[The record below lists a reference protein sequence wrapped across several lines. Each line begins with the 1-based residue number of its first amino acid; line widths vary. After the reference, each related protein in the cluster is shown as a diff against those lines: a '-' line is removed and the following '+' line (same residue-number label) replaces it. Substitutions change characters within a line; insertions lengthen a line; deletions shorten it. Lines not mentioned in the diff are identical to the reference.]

1 MCRMVQVT
9 DFMASWISGGAS
21 VSQDKPRAGM
31 YLRQLGI
38 KNFRSCYDI
47 EVDFQ
52 PGITLLVGENNSGKS
67 NVIEA
72 LRLAT
77 TPLNRRATRWFDEV
91 DLSHGREGQEAQFRA
106 AYDGLSTAQRAHYIT
121 ALDVESN
128 QAAYTTT
135 YKRDEV
141 RQQMRPTVT
150 AGPVDGPDAE
160 PEKRD
165 QIAHVYLA
173 PLRDAQR
180 ELDSSDGNRLLR
192 IIRYLTE
199 KDEQEEFR
207 AQAND
212 SFMELKKHPVLTATT
227 KEIQG
232 HLGELT
238 DSVRGQTVE
247 VTFAEYELHR
257 LARSLRVKMA
267 EAGIPPADLA
277 ESGLGYANLLF
288 IATVILELR
297 NAQHMELTLFLVEEP
312 EAHLHPQLQAVL
324 LDYLQEQAEASLK
337 DDTQG
342 PAGRIQVIASTHS
355 PNLASSVGIENVV
368 ALRTRVDQETVQD
381 EKGEEKEV
389 LRRKTQALPLAK
401 LALTDDERRKIN
413 QYLDAT
419 RAGLLFARRVILVEG
434 IAEAVLLPVIARHCV
449 FGGEDQAKQRR
460 DFHGV
465 TIINV
470 GSVDFAPYITLLL
483 SEVNDCRLLDKLT
496 VITDGDPDI
505 PKEKKAEDGETE
517 NGQGEAQEPTVVPA
531 EGDSANEDAEPEED
545 EPEDDDDDTAVNN
558 RKDRLTSH
566 AESIGAADYLIVAEA
581 PHTLEADLLG
591 PEANEPLLKAAF
603 LKQKPRSKKKW
614 QEILDDERGPA
625 WGFYL
630 KLRKHKKFI
639 GKGEFAHDVALAIA
653 NGGTFEAP
661 QYLAD
666 AVRSVLTD
674 TSGEARWTR

>member
-1 MCRMVQVT
+1 
-9 DFMASWISGGAS
+9 
-21 VSQDKPRAGM
+21 M
-31 YLRQLGI
+31 YLRQLDI

-47 EVDFQ
+47 EVEFR

-72 LRLAT
+72 LRLGTA
-77 TPLNRRATRWFDEV
+77 PLNRRATRWFDES
-91 DLSHGREGQEAQFRA
+91 DLSHGREAEEARFRA
-106 AYDGLSTAQRAHYIT
+106 TYDGLSAAQRAHYIT
-121 ALDVESN
+121 ALDVETS
-128 QAAYTTT
+128 QAVYTTT

-160 PEKRD
+160 SDKRD
-165 QIAHVYLA
+165 QITHIYLA

-192 IIRYLTE
+192 IIRYLTGE
-199 KDEQEEFR
+199 DEQEAFR
-207 AQAND
+207 GQANEA
-212 SFMELKKHPVLTATT
+212 FTKLKDHPVLTATT
-227 KEIQG
+227 TEIQG
-232 HLGELT
+232 HLGALT

-247 VTFAEYELHR
+247 VAFAEYELHR

-267 EAGIPPADLA
+267 EAGIPPADLT

-324 LDYLQEQAEASLK
+324 LDYLREQAKASLK

-342 PAGRIQVIASTHS
+342 PAGRIQVVASTHS

-368 ALRTRVDQETVQD
+368 ALRTRVDRETVQD
-381 EKGEEKEV
+381 DQGQEKEV

-401 LALTDDERRKIN
+401 IALSDPERRKIN

-449 FGGEDQAKQRR
+449 FGREDQAKQRR

-483 SEVNDCRLLDKLT
+483 SEVNGCRLLDKLT

-505 PKEKKAEDGETE
+505 PKEREADAGETE
-517 NGQGEAQEPTVVPA
+517 DGQAGAQEAAVIPA
-531 EGDSANEDAEPEED
+531 EGDSANEDAEPDED
-545 EPEDDDDDTAVNN
+545 EVEDDGDDTAVNN
-558 RKDRLTSH
+558 RKGRLTAH
-566 AESIGAADYLIVAEA
+566 AESIGAADHLIVAEA
-581 PHTLEADLLG
+581 PHTLEADLLT
-591 PEANEPLLKAAF
+591 PEANEAVLKAAF
-603 LKQKPRSKKKW
+603 LKQKKRSQKKW
-614 QEILDDERGPA
+614 QEILDNERGPA

-630 KLRKHKKFI
+630 KLRRHKKFI
-639 GKGEFAHDVALAIA
+639 GKGEFAHDVALAIES
-653 NGGTFEAP
+653 GETYVAP
-661 QYLAD
+661 GYLTDAIQGVLAD
-666 AVRSVLTD
+666 TL
-674 TSGEARWTR
+674 GEAR

>member
-1 MCRMVQVT
+1 
-9 DFMASWISGGAS
+9 
-21 VSQDKPRAGM
+21 M
-31 YLRQLGI
+31 YLRQLDI

-47 EVDFQ
+47 EVEFR

-77 TPLNRRATRWFDEV
+77 TPLNRRATRWFDES
-91 DLSHGREGQEAQFRA
+91 DLSHGREAEEARFRA
-106 AYDGLSTAQRAHYIT
+106 TYDGLSAAQRAHYIT
-121 ALDVESN
+121 ALDVETS

-135 YKRDEV
+135 YKRDEA

-160 PEKRD
+160 SDKRD

-192 IIRYLTE
+192 IIRYLTGE
-199 KDEQEEFR
+199 DEQEAFR
-207 AQAND
+207 AQANEA
-212 SFMELKKHPVLTATT
+212 FTRLKDHPVLTATT
-227 KEIQG
+227 TEIQG

-267 EAGIPPADLA
+267 EVGIPPADLT

-324 LDYLQEQAEASLK
+324 LDYLREQAEASLK

-342 PAGRIQVIASTHS
+342 PAGRIQVVASTHS

-368 ALRTRVDQETVQD
+368 ALRTRVDEETVQD
-381 EKGEEKEV
+381 DQGHEKEI
-389 LRRKTQALPLAK
+389 LRRKTQVLPLAK
-401 LALTDDERRKIN
+401 IALSEPERRKIN

-483 SEVNDCRLLDKLT
+483 SEVNGCRLLDKLT

-505 PKEKKAEDGETE
+505 PKEKEADAGETE
-517 NGQGEAQEPTVVPA
+517 HGQAGAQEAAVVPA
-531 EGDSANEDAEPEED
+531 GGDSANKDAEPDED
-545 EPEDDDDDTAVNN
+545 EVEDDDDDTAVNN
-558 RKDRLTSH
+558 RKGRLAAH
-566 AESIGAADYLIVAEA
+566 AESIGAADHLIVAEA
-581 PHTLEADLLG
+581 PHTLEADLLT
-591 PEANEPLLKAAF
+591 PEVNEPVLKAAF
-603 LKQKPRSKKKW
+603 LKQKTRSQKKW
-614 QEILDDERGPA
+614 QEILDNERGPA

-639 GKGEFAHDVALAIA
+639 GKGEFAHDVALAIES
-653 NGGTFEAP
+653 GETFVAP
-661 QYLAD
+661 GYLTD
-666 AVRSVLTD
+666 AVQGVLAD
-674 TSGEARWTR
+674 TSGEAR

>member
-1 MCRMVQVT
+1 M
-9 DFMASWISGGAS
+9 
-21 VSQDKPRAGM
+21 SQETPKAGM
-31 YLRQLGI
+31 HLRQLDI
-38 KNFRSCYDI
+38 RNFRSCYDI
-47 EVDFQ
+47 EVEFR

-77 TPLNRRATRWFDEV
+77 TPLNRRATRWFDES
-91 DLSHGREGQEAQFRA
+91 DLSHGREAEEARFRA
-106 AYDGLSTAQRAHYIT
+106 TYDGLSAAQRAHYIT
-121 ALDVESN
+121 ALDVETSR
-128 QAAYTTT
+128 AAYTTT
-135 YKRDEV
+135 YKRDEA

-160 PEKRD
+160 SDKRD

-192 IIRYLTE
+192 IIRYLTGE
-199 KDEQEEFR
+199 DEQEAFR
-207 AQAND
+207 AQANE
-212 SFMELKKHPVLTATT
+212 SFTKLKDHPVLTATT
-227 KEIQG
+227 TEIQG

-267 EAGIPPADLA
+267 EAGIPPADLT

-324 LDYLQEQAEASLK
+324 LDYLREQAEASLK

-342 PAGRIQVIASTHS
+342 PAGRIQVVASTHS

-368 ALRTRVDQETVQD
+368 ALRTRVDKETVQD
-381 EKGEEKEV
+381 DQGQEMEV

-401 LALTDDERRKIN
+401 IALSDRERRKIN

-449 FGGEDQAKQRR
+449 FGEEDQAKQRR

-483 SEVNDCRLLDKLT
+483 SEVNGCRLLDKLT

-505 PKEKKAEDGETE
+505 PKEK
-517 NGQGEAQEPTVVPA
+517 EAQEGETGDGQGAAQEVVVVPA
-531 EGDSANEDAEPEED
+531 GGVSANEDAEPDED
-545 EPEDDDDDTAVNN
+545 EAEDDDDDTAVSN
-558 RKDRLTSH
+558 RKDRLAAH
-566 AESIGAADYLIVAEA
+566 AESIGAADQLIVAEA
-581 PHTLEADLLG
+581 PHTLEADLLT
-591 PEANEPLLKAAF
+591 PEVNEPVLKAAF
-603 LKQKPRSKKKW
+603 LKQKTRSRKKW
-614 QEILDDERGPA
+614 QEILDNERGPA

-630 KLRKHKKFI
+630 KLRRHKKFI
-639 GKGEFAHDVALAIA
+639 GKGEFAHDVALAIES
-653 NGGTFEAP
+653 GETFVAP
-661 QYLAD
+661 DYLSDAIEGVLAD
-666 AVRSVLTD
+666 A
-674 TSGEARWTR
+674 SGEAR

>member
-1 MCRMVQVT
+1 MLDT
-9 DFMASWISGGAS
+9 KNPTS
-21 VSQDKPRAGM
+21 GM
-31 YLRQLGI
+31 YLRKIGI
-38 KNFRSCYDI
+38 KNFRSCYDV
-47 EVDFQ
+47 EVEFC

-67 NVIEA
+67 NVIES

-77 TPLNRRATRWFDEV
+77 TPLNRRSTRWFDES
-91 DLSHGREGQEAQFRA
+91 DLAHGREGTEARFRA
-106 AYDGLSTAQRAHYIT
+106 TYDGLTAAQRAHYIT
-121 ALDVESN
+121 ALDVETNEAS
-128 QAAYTTT
+128 YTTT
-135 YKRDEV
+135 YARDEA
-141 RQQMRPTVT
+141 RQQMRPSVS

-160 PEKRD
+160 PDKRD

-199 KDEQEEFR
+199 EEEQEAFR
-207 AQAND
+207 TQANE
-212 SFMELKKHPVLTATT
+212 SFTKLKDHPVLTSTT

-267 EAGIPPADLA
+267 EAGIPPADLS

-297 NAQHMELTLFLVEEP
+297 RAQHMELTLFLVEEP

-324 LDYLQEQAEASLK
+324 LDYLREQAAASLK

-355 PNLASSVGIENVV
+355 PNLASSVGIESVV
-368 ALRTRVDQETVQD
+368 ALRTQVHKETIQDDQ
-381 EKGEEKEV
+381 GREKEIS
-389 LRRKTQALPLAK
+389 RRKTRALPLARLP
-401 LALTDDERRKIN
+401 LAEDERRKIN

-419 RAGLLFARRVILVEG
+419 RAGLLFARRVVLVEG
-434 IAEAVLLPVIARHCV
+434 IAEAVLLPVIARHSV
-449 FGGEDQAKQRR
+449 FGGQDQARQRR

-465 TIINV
+465 TIITV

-483 SEVNDCRLLDKLT
+483 ATVNGCRLLDKLT
-496 VITDGDPDI
+496 VITDGDPEI
-505 PKEKKAEDGETE
+505 PKDK
-517 NGQGEAQEPTVVPA
+517 QA
-531 EGDSANEDAEPEED
+531 EGDQPADGPSSVGEASAPVPAGSASGEDD
-545 EPEDDDDDTAVNN
+545 EPDDDDDTVVDN
-558 RKDRLTSH
+558 RKDRLKTH
-566 AESIGAADYLIVAEA
+566 AHSIGAADHLFVAEA

-591 PEANEPLLKAAF
+591 PKVNEPVLQAAF
-603 LKQKPRSKKKW
+603 LKQRPRSKKKW
-614 QEILDDERGPA
+614 QEIVGNERSRE

-639 GKGEFAHDVALAIA
+639 GKGEFAHDVALAIE
-653 NGGTFEAP
+653 NGAAFEAP
-661 QYLAD
+661 PYLAD
-666 AVRSVLTD
+666 AIKGVLHD
-674 TSGEARWTR
+674 LPGDEG

>member
-1 MCRMVQVT
+1 M
-9 DFMASWISGGAS
+9 
-21 VSQDKPRAGM
+21 SQDNPKAGM

-38 KNFRSCYDI
+38 RNFRSCYDI

-106 AYDGLSTAQRAHYIT
+106 TYDGLSAAQRAHYIT
-121 ALDVESN
+121 ALDMDSN

-160 PEKRD
+160 PDKRD

-199 KDEQEEFR
+199 EDEQEEFR

-212 SFMELKKHPVLTATT
+212 SFTELKKHPVLTATT

-267 EAGIPPADLA
+267 EAGIPPADLT

-355 PNLASSVGIENVV
+355 PNLASSVGIQNVV

-381 EKGEEKEV
+381 KEGTEKEA

-401 LALTDDERRKIN
+401 LALTDNERRKIN

-434 IAEAVLLPVIARHCV
+434 IAEAVLLPAIARHCV

-483 SEVNDCRLLDKLT
+483 SEVDGCRLLDKLT
-496 VITDGDPDI
+496 VITDCDPDI
-505 PKEKKAEDGETE
+505 PKEKKTENRESEDG
-517 NGQGEAQEPTVVPA
+517 QGGSQEPTAAAPTV
-531 EGDSANEDAEPEED
+531 NEPEADTEAGED
-545 EPEDDDDDTAVNN
+545 EAEDDDDDTTVNN
-558 RKDRLTSH
+558 RKDRLTAH
-566 AESIGAADYLIVAEA
+566 AESIGAAEHLLVAEA

-591 PEANEPLLKAAF
+591 PEANEPLLRAAF
-603 LKQKPRSKKKW
+603 LKQKPKSKKKW
-614 QEILDDERGPA
+614 QEILDNDRGGP

-653 NGGTFEAP
+653 NEGIFEAP
-661 QYLAD
+661 QYLDDAIRGVLAD
-666 AVRSVLTD
+666 V
-674 TSGEARWTR
+674 SGEAR

>member
-1 MCRMVQVT
+1 MVQVT
-9 DFMASWISGGAS
+9 DFMGSWISGGAL

-106 AYDGLSTAQRAHYIT
+106 TYDGLSTAQRAHYIT

-160 PEKRD
+160 PDKRD

-199 KDEQEEFR
+199 EDEQEEFR

-212 SFMELKKHPVLTATT
+212 SFTELKKHPVLTATT

-368 ALRTRVDQETVQD
+368 ALRTRVDQETVRD
-381 EKGEEKEV
+381 EKGEEKVV

-460 DFHGV
+460 DFQGV

-483 SEVNDCRLLDKLT
+483 SEVNGCRLLDKLT

-517 NGQGEAQEPTVVPA
+517 DGQGEAQEPTVVPA
-531 EGDSANEDAEPEED
+531 EGDSGDEDAEPEED

-558 RKDRLTSH
+558 RKDRLTAH
-566 AESIGAADYLIVAEA
+566 AESIGAADHLIVAEA

-614 QEILDDERGPA
+614 QEILDNERGPA

-639 GKGEFAHDVALAIA
+639 GKGEFAHDVALTIA

-661 QYLAD
+661 QYLTD
-666 AVRSVLTD
+666 AVRGVLTD
-674 TSGEARWTR
+674 ASGEAR

>member
-1 MCRMVQVT
+1 M
-9 DFMASWISGGAS
+9 
-21 VSQDKPRAGM
+21 SQDKPNAGM

-47 EVDFQ
+47 KVDFQ
-52 PGITLLVGENNSGKS
+52 PDITLLVGENNCGKS

-106 AYDGLSTAQRAHYIT
+106 TYDGLSAAQRAHYIS

-150 AGPVDGPDAE
+150 AGPVDGQDAE
-160 PEKRD
+160 PDKRD

-199 KDEQEEFR
+199 EDEQEGFR

-212 SFMELKKHPVLTATT
+212 SFSELKKHPVLTATT

-267 EAGIPPADLA
+267 EAGIPPADLT

-342 PAGRIQVIASTHS
+342 PAGRIQVVASTHS
-355 PNLASSVGIENVV
+355 PNLASSVGIQNVV
-368 ALRTRVDQETVQD
+368 ALRTRVDAETAQ
-381 EKGEEKEV
+381 GEEGEGKEV

-434 IAEAVLLPVIARHCV
+434 IAEAVLLPVIARHCI
-449 FGGEDQAKQRR
+449 FGGAQETKQRR
-460 DFHGV
+460 DFHSV

-483 SEVNDCRLLDKLT
+483 SEVNGCRLLDKLT

-505 PKEKKAEDGETE
+505 PKEKKTEDGETE
-517 NGQGEAQEPTVVPA
+517 GVQSESQEPTGAAPTVNEP
-531 EGDSANEDAEPEED
+531 GANDEAGED
-545 EPEDDDDDTAVNN
+545 EAEEDDDDSAVNN
-558 RKDRLTSH
+558 RKDRLTAH
-566 AESIGAADYLIVAEA
+566 AESIGASEHLIVAEA

-591 PEANEPLLKAAF
+591 PEANEPLLRAAF
-603 LKQKPRSKKKW
+603 LKQKPKSKKKW
-614 QEILDDERGPA
+614 QEILDDDRGGP

-653 NGGTFEAP
+653 SGGTFEAP
-661 QYLAD
+661 QYLNDAIRGVLAD
-666 AVRSVLTD
+666 PP
-674 TSGEARWTR
+674 GETR

>member
-1 MCRMVQVT
+1 
-9 DFMASWISGGAS
+9 
-21 VSQDKPRAGM
+21 M

-38 KNFRSCYDI
+38 KNFRSCYDV
-47 EVDFQ
+47 EVEFR

-77 TPLNRRATRWFDEV
+77 TPLNRRTTRWFDES
-91 DLSHGREGQEAQFRA
+91 DLSHGQELREAKFQAS
-106 AYDGLSTAQRAHYIT
+106 YDGLTQTQRAHYI
-121 ALDVESN
+121 ASLDVDTN
-128 QAAYTTT
+128 QAIYTTT
-135 YKRDEV
+135 YQRDAV
-141 RQQMRPTVT
+141 RQQMRPSVM
-150 AGPVDGPDAE
+150 AGPVDGPDSE

-165 QIAHVYLA
+165 QITHVYLA

-192 IIRYLTE
+192 IIRYLTSE
-199 KDEQEEFR
+199 EEQEEFR
-207 AQAND
+207 TQANE
-212 SFMELKKHPVLTATT
+212 SFTKLKDHPVLTSTT
-227 KEIQG
+227 GEIQG

-247 VTFAEYELHR
+247 VAFAEYELHR

-297 NAQHMELTLFLVEEP
+297 KAQDMELTLFLVEEP
-312 EAHLHPQLQAVL
+312 EAHLHPQLQAIL
-324 LDYLQEQAEASLK
+324 LDYLCEQAAASLK
-337 DDTQG
+337 DDMQG

-368 ALRTRVDQETVQD
+368 ALRTRVEGEMVQD
-381 EKGEEKEV
+381 DQGDEKEV
-389 LRRKTQALPLAK
+389 LRRMSQVLPLAK
-401 LALTDDERRKIN
+401 ISLTDHERRKIN

-449 FGGEDQAKQRR
+449 FGSEDHAKQRR

-465 TIINV
+465 TIISV

-483 SEVNDCRLLDKLT
+483 STVNGCRLLDTLT
-496 VITDGDPDI
+496 VVTDRDPEI
-505 PKEKKAEDGETE
+505 PKEKKT
-517 NGQGEAQEPTVVPA
+517 
-531 EGDSANEDAEPEED
+531 ED
-545 EPEDDDDDTAVNN
+545 EPDQDQELTAFEDQPGDGADAEDDRVPDDDDETAVNN
-558 RKDRLTSH
+558 RKDRLMAH
-566 AESIGAADYLIVAEA
+566 AEAIGAQGHLIVAEA
-581 PHTLEADLLG
+581 PHTLEADLLT
-591 PEANEPLLKAAF
+591 PPVNEPVLQAAF
-603 LKQKPRSKKKW
+603 LKQRRRSQKKW
-614 QEILDDERGPA
+614 REIVEDEKAPA

-639 GKGEFAHDVALAIA
+639 GKGEFAHDVALAIE
-653 NGGTFEAP
+653 NGAAFEAP

-666 AVRSVLTD
+666 AIRGVLLD
-674 TSGEARWTR
+674 KPGGEG

>member
-1 MCRMVQVT
+1 M
-9 DFMASWISGGAS
+9 
-21 VSQDKPRAGM
+21 SQDEPKAGM
-31 YLRQLGI
+31 YLRQLGV
-38 KNFRSCYDI
+38 KNFRSCYDV

-52 PGITLLVGENNSGKS
+52 PDITLLVGENNSGKS

-77 TPLNRRATRWFDEV
+77 TPLNRRATRWFDEA
-91 DLSHGREGQEAQFRA
+91 DLSHGREGREAQFRA
-106 AYDGLSTAQRAHYIT
+106 TYDGLSAAQRAHYIT
-121 ALDVESN
+121 ALDVETN

-160 PEKRD
+160 PDKRD

-192 IIRYLTE
+192 IIRYLTGQ
-199 KDEQEEFR
+199 DEQEEFR

-212 SFMELKKHPVLTATT
+212 SFTELKKHPVLTATT

-267 EAGIPPADLA
+267 EAGIPPGDLT

-324 LDYLQEQAEASLK
+324 LDYLQEQAQASLK
-337 DDTQG
+337 DDTHG

-355 PNLASSVGIENVV
+355 PNLASSIGIQNVV
-368 ALRTRVDQETVQD
+368 ALRTRVAKETVQN
-381 EKGEEKEV
+381 EQGEEKEA
-389 LRRKTQALPLAK
+389 LRRATRALPLAK
-401 LALTDDERRKIN
+401 LALTDGERRKIN

-449 FGGEDQAKQRR
+449 FGSEDQAKKRR
-460 DFHGV
+460 DFHSV

-483 SEVNDCRLLDKLT
+483 AEVNGSRLLDKLT
-496 VITDGDPDI
+496 VVTDGDPDI
-505 PKEKKAEDGETE
+505 PKEKGAEDVRGES
-517 NGQGEAQEPTVVPA
+517 QEPTAAAPT
-531 EGDSANEDAEPEED
+531 EDALQTDAEAGED
-545 EPEDDDDDTAVNN
+545 DQEEDDDDIAVNN
-558 RKDRLTSH
+558 RKDRLTAH
-566 AESIGAADYLIVAEA
+566 AEFIGAAEHLIVAEA

-591 PEANEPLLKAAF
+591 PEPNEPLLRSAF
-603 LKQKPRSKKKW
+603 LKQKPKSKKKW
-614 QEILDDERGPA
+614 QEILDNDRGGP

-653 NGGTFEAP
+653 NGGAFEAP
-661 QYLAD
+661 QYLDDAIRGVLAD
-666 AVRSVLTD
+666 VP
-674 TSGEARWTR
+674 GETR

>member
-1 MCRMVQVT
+1 MEQATNLVG
-9 DFMASWISGGAS
+9 SWIGGG
-21 VSQDKPRAGM
+21 VLVGQDKPKAGM

-38 KNFRSCYDI
+38 RNFRSCYDV
-47 EVDFQ
+47 EVEFQ

-91 DLSHGREGQEAQFRA
+91 DLSHGREGQEAWFRA
-106 AYDGLSTAQRAHYIT
+106 TYDGLSTAQRAHYIT

-160 PEKRD
+160 PDKRD

-212 SFMELKKHPVLTATT
+212 SFTELKKHPVLTATT

-337 DDTQG
+337 DDTHG

-381 EKGEEKEV
+381 ETGQEKEV

-401 LALTDDERRKIN
+401 LALNDDERRKIN

-449 FGGEDQAKQRR
+449 FGGEGQAKQRR
-460 DFHGV
+460 DFHSV

-483 SEVNDCRLLDKLT
+483 SEVNGCRLLDKLT

-505 PKEKKAEDGETE
+505 PEEKKTEDVATE
-517 NGQGEAQEPTVVPA
+517 GGQAQEPTVVPA
-531 EGDSANEDAEPEED
+531 AGDASNEDAEPEGD
-545 EPEDDDDDTAVNN
+545 EPEDEDDDTTVDN
-558 RKDRLTSH
+558 RKDRLTAH
-566 AESIGAADYLIVAEA
+566 AESIGAADHLVIAEA

-591 PEANEPLLKAAF
+591 PKANEPLLKAAF
-603 LKQKPRSKKKW
+603 LKQKPRSQKKW
-614 QEILDDERGPA
+614 QEIVDNERGPA

-661 QYLAD
+661 QYLTD
-666 AVRSVLTD
+666 AVRGVLTNA
-674 TSGEARWTR
+674 SGEPR

>member
-1 MCRMVQVT
+1 M
-9 DFMASWISGGAS
+9 
-21 VSQDKPRAGM
+21 SQEKPKAGM

-38 KNFRSCYDI
+38 KNFRSCYDV
-47 EVDFQ
+47 EVDFR
-52 PGITLLVGENNSGKS
+52 PSITLLVGENNSGKS

-77 TPLNRRATRWFDEV
+77 TPLNRRATRWFDEA
-91 DLSHGREGQEAQFRA
+91 DLSHGRKGQEAQFRA
-106 AYDGLSTAQRAHYIT
+106 TYDGLSSAQRAHYIT

-141 RQQMRPTVT
+141 RQQMRPSVT

-160 PEKRD
+160 PDKRD

-192 IIRYLTE
+192 IIRYLTK

-212 SFMELKKHPVLTATT
+212 SFTELKKHPVLTATT
-227 KEIQG
+227 REIQG

-267 EAGIPPADLA
+267 EAGIPPADLT

-342 PAGRIQVIASTHS
+342 PAGRIQVVASTHS

-449 FGGEDQAKQRR
+449 FGGDDQAKQRR

-483 SEVNDCRLLDKLT
+483 SEVNGCRLLDRLT

-505 PKEKKAEDGETE
+505 PKETKTE
-517 NGQGEAQEPTVVPA
+517 QGEAEEPAVTTRT
-531 EGDSANEDAEPEED
+531 ENEPEAGEA

-558 RKDRLTSH
+558 RKDRLTAH
-566 AESIGAADYLIVAEA
+566 AESIGAAEHLIVAEA
-581 PHTLEADLLG
+581 PHTLEADLLE

-603 LKQKPRSKKKW
+603 LKQKPKSKKKW
-614 QEILDDERGPA
+614 QEILDNDRGGP

-653 NGGTFEAP
+653 NSGTFEAP
-661 QYLAD
+661 QYLDDAIRGVLAD
-666 AVRSVLTD
+666 PS
-674 TSGEARWTR
+674 SEAR

>member
-1 MCRMVQVT
+1 M
-9 DFMASWISGGAS
+9 
-21 VSQDKPRAGM
+21 SQETPKAGM
-31 YLRQLGI
+31 HLRQLDI

-47 EVDFQ
+47 EVEFR

-77 TPLNRRATRWFDEV
+77 TPLNRRATRWFDES
-91 DLSHGREGQEAQFRA
+91 DMSHGREAKEARFRA
-106 AYDGLSTAQRAHYIT
+106 TYDGLSSAQRAHYIT
-121 ALDVESN
+121 ALDVETS
-128 QAAYTTT
+128 QATYTTT
-135 YKRDEV
+135 YKRDEA

-160 PEKRD
+160 SDKRD

-199 KDEQEEFR
+199 EDEQEAFR
-207 AQAND
+207 AQANE
-212 SFMELKKHPVLTATT
+212 SFTKLKDHPVLTATT
-227 KEIQG
+227 TEIQG

-257 LARSLRVKMA
+257 LARGLRVKMA
-267 EAGIPPADLA
+267 EAGIPPADLT

-368 ALRTRVDQETVQD
+368 ALRTRVDKETAQD
-381 EKGEEKEV
+381 DQGQEKEV

-401 LALTDDERRKIN
+401 IALSDPERRKIN

-449 FGGEDQAKQRR
+449 FRGEDQAKQRR

-483 SEVNDCRLLDKLT
+483 SEVNGCRLLDKLT

-505 PKEKKAEDGETE
+505 PKEKEADAGETGD
-517 NGQGEAQEPTVVPA
+517 GQDGAQEAAVVPA
-531 EGDSANEDAEPEED
+531 GGDSANDDAEPDED
-545 EPEDDDDDTAVNN
+545 EVEDDDDDTAVNN
-558 RKDRLTSH
+558 RKGRLAAH
-566 AESIGAADYLIVAEA
+566 AESIGAADHLIVAEA
-581 PHTLEADLLG
+581 PHTLEADLLT
-591 PEANEPLLKAAF
+591 PEANEPVLKAAF
-603 LKQKPRSKKKW
+603 LKQKTRSKKKW
-614 QEILDDERGPA
+614 QEILDNERGPA
-625 WGFYL
+625 WGLYL

-639 GKGEFAHDVALAIA
+639 GKGEFAHDVALAIES
-653 NGGTFEAP
+653 GETFVAP
-661 QYLAD
+661 DYLTDAIQGVLAD
-666 AVRSVLTD
+666 
-674 TSGEARWTR
+674 TSDEAR

>member
-1 MCRMVQVT
+1 
-9 DFMASWISGGAS
+9 MARVAGEHFWLHGVGAL
-21 VSQDKPRAGM
+21 VGQDEPRSGM
-31 YLRQLGI
+31 YLQRLGI
-38 KNFRSCYDI
+38 NNFRSCYDVKI
-47 EVDFQ
+47 EFQ
-52 PGITLLVGENNSGKS
+52 PDITLLVGENNSGKS

-77 TPLNRRATRWFDEV
+77 TPLNRRSTRWFDEL
-91 DLSHGREGQEAQFRA
+91 DLSHGRKGQEANFRA
-106 AYDGLSTAQRAHYIT
+106 SYDGLSTAQRAHYIT

-128 QAAYTTT
+128 QALYTTT
-135 YKRDEV
+135 YKWDEI
-141 RQQMRPTVT
+141 RQQMRPAVT

-160 PEKRD
+160 PDKRD

-199 KDEQEEFR
+199 EEEQNEFR
-207 AQAND
+207 AQANE
-212 SFMELKKHPVLTATT
+212 SFTELKKHSVLTTTT

-238 DSVRGQTVE
+238 NSVRGQTVE

-267 EAGIPPADLA
+267 EAGIPPAGLA

-324 LDYLQEQAEASLK
+324 LDYLQEQARASLK

-342 PAGRIQVIASTHS
+342 PAGRIQIIASTHS

-368 ALRTRVDQETVQD
+368 ALRTQVQK
-381 EKGEEKEV
+381 ELAQNEEGQEKEV
-389 LRRKTQALPLAK
+389 LRRTTRALPLAK

-434 IAEAVLLPVIARHCV
+434 IAEAVLLPVIARYCV
-449 FGGEDQAKQRR
+449 FGSEEERKQRR
-460 DFHGV
+460 EFQSV

-483 SEVNDCRLLDKLT
+483 SNVNGCRLLDKLT
-496 VITDGDPDI
+496 VITDRDPDI
-505 PKEKKAEDGETE
+505 PKEKKPEAAEFEE
-517 NGQGEAQEPTVVPA
+517 GQGESQAPVTA
-531 EGDSANEDAEPEED
+531 FMAAD
-545 EPEDDDDDTAVNN
+545 ESEADTEADQGEADDDDDETIVNN
-558 RKDRLTSH
+558 RRDRLQAH
-566 AESIGAADYLIVAEA
+566 AEAIGAAAHLDVAEA
-581 PHTLEADLLG
+581 PHTLEADLLE
-591 PEANEPLLKAAF
+591 PAVNEPLLKAAF
-603 LKQKPRSKKKW
+603 LKQKSRSQKKW
-614 QEILDDERGPA
+614 QEIIDNDRGAP

-630 KLRKHKKFI
+630 KLRKHEKFI

-661 QYLAD
+661 QYLND
-666 AVRSVLTD
+666 AIRGVLED
-674 TSGEARWTR
+674 TPGEAR

>member
-1 MCRMVQVT
+1 MH
-9 DFMASWISGGAS
+9 
-21 VSQDKPRAGM
+21 
-31 YLRQLGI
+31 LRQLDI

-47 EVDFQ
+47 EVEFR
-52 PGITLLVGENNSGKS
+52 PGITLLVGENNCGKS

-77 TPLNRRATRWFDEV
+77 TPLNRRATRWFDES
-91 DLSHGREGQEAQFRA
+91 DLSHGREAGEARFRA
-106 AYDGLSTAQRAHYIT
+106 TYDGLSAAQRAHYIT
-121 ALDVESN
+121 ALDVGTG

-135 YKRDEV
+135 YKRDEA

-160 PEKRD
+160 SDKRD

-192 IIRYLTE
+192 IIRYLTGE
-199 KDEQEEFR
+199 DEQEAFR
-207 AQAND
+207 AQANE
-212 SFMELKKHPVLTATT
+212 SFTKLKDHPVLTATT
-227 KEIQG
+227 TEIQG

-267 EAGIPPADLA
+267 EAGIAPADLT

-324 LDYLQEQAEASLK
+324 LDYLREQAEASLK
-337 DDTQG
+337 DDTKG
-342 PAGRIQVIASTHS
+342 PAGRIQVVASTHS
-355 PNLASSVGIENVV
+355 PNLASSIGIENVV
-368 ALRTRVDQETVQD
+368 ALRTRVDKETVQD
-381 EKGEEKEV
+381 DQGREKEV

-401 LALTDDERRKIN
+401 IALSDPERRKIN

-419 RAGLLFARRVILVEG
+419 RAGLLFARSVILVEG

-449 FGGEDQAKQRR
+449 FGGEEQAKQRR
-460 DFHGV
+460 DFHSV

-483 SEVNDCRLLDKLT
+483 SEVNGCRLLDKLT

-505 PKEKKAEDGETE
+505 PKERKTEEGETE
-517 NGQGEAQEPTVVPA
+517 DGQGGALEGAVAPA
-531 EGDSANEDAEPEED
+531 GGDSANEDAESHED
-545 EPEDDDDDTAVNN
+545 EAEDDDDDTAVNN
-558 RKDRLTSH
+558 RKDRLAAH
-566 AESIGAADYLIVAEA
+566 AESVGAADHLIIAEA
-581 PHTLEADLLG
+581 PHTLEADLLT
-591 PEANEPLLKAAF
+591 PEANEPVLKAAF
-603 LKQKPRSKKKW
+603 LKQKTRSKKKW
-614 QEILDDERGPA
+614 QEILDNERGPA

-639 GKGEFAHDVALAIA
+639 GKGEFAHDVALAIES
-653 NGGTFEAP
+653 GETFVAP
-661 QYLAD
+661 DYLTD
-666 AVRSVLTD
+666 AIQGVLAD
-674 TSGEARWTR
+674 TSGEAR

>member
-1 MCRMVQVT
+1 M
-9 DFMASWISGGAS
+9 
-21 VSQDKPRAGM
+21 SQETPKAGM
-31 YLRQLGI
+31 YLRQLDI

-47 EVDFQ
+47 EVEFR

-77 TPLNRRATRWFDEV
+77 TPLNRRATRWFDES
-91 DLSHGREGQEAQFRA
+91 DLSHGREAEEARFRA
-106 AYDGLSTAQRAHYIT
+106 TYDGLSAAQRAHYIT
-121 ALDVESN
+121 ALDVETS

-135 YKRDEV
+135 YKRDEA

-160 PEKRD
+160 SDKRD

-192 IIRYLTE
+192 IIRYLTGE
-199 KDEQEEFR
+199 DEQEAFR
-207 AQAND
+207 AQANEA
-212 SFMELKKHPVLTATT
+212 FTRLKDHPVLTATT
-227 KEIQG
+227 TEIQG

-267 EAGIPPADLA
+267 EVGIPPADLT

-324 LDYLQEQAEASLK
+324 LDYLREQAEASLK

-342 PAGRIQVIASTHS
+342 PAGRIQVVASTHS

-368 ALRTRVDQETVQD
+368 ALRTRVDEETVQD
-381 EKGEEKEV
+381 DQGHEKEI
-389 LRRKTQALPLAK
+389 LRRKTQVLPLAK
-401 LALTDDERRKIN
+401 IALSEPERRKIN

-483 SEVNDCRLLDKLT
+483 SEVNGCRLLDKLT

-505 PKEKKAEDGETE
+505 PKEKEADAGETE
-517 NGQGEAQEPTVVPA
+517 HGQAGAQEAAVVPA
-531 EGDSANEDAEPEED
+531 GGDSANKDAEPDED
-545 EPEDDDDDTAVNN
+545 EVEDDDDDTAVNN
-558 RKDRLTSH
+558 RKGRLAAH
-566 AESIGAADYLIVAEA
+566 AESIGAADHLIVAEA
-581 PHTLEADLLG
+581 PHTLEADLLT
-591 PEANEPLLKAAF
+591 PEVNEPVLKAAF
-603 LKQKPRSKKKW
+603 LKQKTRSQKKW
-614 QEILDDERGPA
+614 QEILDNERGPA

-639 GKGEFAHDVALAIA
+639 GKGEFAHDVALAIES
-653 NGGTFEAP
+653 GETFVAP
-661 QYLAD
+661 GYLTD
-666 AVRSVLTD
+666 AVQGVLAD
-674 TSGEARWTR
+674 TSGEAR